1 MKILLTADC
10 MGGVWTYTLDLMR
23 ALPQHQFVVA
33 TMGDLPNSQQSADL
47 ARLPNATLR
56 ASNWKL
62 EWMENAW
69 HDVARAGDWLLEL
82 EQEFAPD
89 IVHLNGMAHGTLP
102 FRAPKVVV
110 AHSCVWS
117 WWRAVKGTEA
127 PPDWNYY
134 RQHIGAGLR
143 AADVVVAPT
152 RALLDELTAIY
163 GEFAPSRAIWN
174 GSAQFT
180 GRAREIEPFVLSAGR
195 LWDEAKN
202 VALLERI
209 APEVEAP
216 ICVAG
221 DGGGAMENVE
231 SLGFL
236 PFARMSERMQRAAIW
251 ANPAR
256 YEPFG
261 LAILEAA
268 NRDCALVLSDIPT
281 LRELWQ
287 DAAIFVAPDD
297 EDAWIAALNRLVNAP
312 AERDIWAQRAQSRA
326 GRYSLDRF
334 GGEYDELYRA
344 LR

>member
-10 MGGVWTYTLDLMR
+10 MGGVWTYALDLIG

-33 TMGDLPNSQQSADL
+33 TMGDWPTSRQSADL

-62 EWMENAW
+62 EWMKNAW
-69 HDVARAGDWLLEL
+69 PEVARAGDWLLEL
-82 EQEFAPD
+82 EREFAPD
-89 IVHLNGMAHGTLP
+89 IVHLNGMAHGVLP
-102 FRAPKVVV
+102 FVAPKVVV
-110 AHSCVWS
+110 AHSCVTS
-117 WWRAVKGTEA
+117 WWRAVKGIDA
-127 PPDWNYY
+127 PPDWNCY
-134 RQHIGAGLR
+134 RQNIGAGLC
-143 AADVVVAPT
+143 AAAVVVAPT
-152 RALLDELTAIY
+152 RALLDELNAIY
-163 GEFAPSRAIWN
+163 GEFAPSRVIWN
-174 GSAQFT
+174 GSAAPT
-180 GRAREIEPFVLSAGR
+180 DKARAIEPLVLSAGR

-209 APEVEAP
+209 APAVDAP

-221 DGGGAMENVE
+221 AGGGAMKNVE

-251 ANPAR
+251 AHPAR

-261 LAILEAA
+261 LAVAEAA
-268 NRDCALVLSDIPT
+268 HRDCALVLSDIAT

-297 EDAWIAALNRLVNAP
+297 EDAWIAALNRLLHAP
-312 AERDIWAQRAQSRA
+312 AERDVWAQRAQSRA